1 MKLEGERISMD
12 YILLKLLKDKKVA
25 DSYQYYE
32 SSSYKL
38 YLADITYR
46 ALENVVN
53 GYLESEKIHVSN
65 VWNNA
70 LTSGIGT
77 FVSKDNSVEYFGMK
91 INPAVAMDK
100 LTMEVLSLLHN
111 FYDNYAQWINSA
123 LFGER
128 AIDISKVSIK
138 SLINILP
145 SFPEYTGKFIDDLKK
160 LVSSD
165 EYTYIEDFNNTLKHR
180 RQIFTNNKIDILT
193 IDGEVIIPK
202 FEKDGRPHD
211 RAEVLQK
218 LKCLL
223 TYSEQWLKNSYDYI
237 KDFYENN
244 ECGYVAHR
252 FYNPETYL
260 VYRTSEDALQM
271 KNVYEHYVFIEVDP
285 MNILDE
291 YHIMLSCDGMNDP
304 AYRRVDCYNSDYS
317 IIVLREVGNDI
328 PIGILKP
335 VDGTVIKTSDEHELY
350 YRKYKS
356 YTNNFRKELATFIN
370 GEAPFNMHSFLTK
383 TTTIV
388 LNENE

>member
-1 MKLEGERISMD
+1 MD
-12 YILLKLLKDKKVA
+12 YTLLKLLKDKKVA

-53 GYLESEKIHVSN
+53 GYLESEKTHVSN
-65 VWNNA
+65 VWNSA

-77 FVSKDNSVEYFGMK
+77 FVSRDNSVDYFGMK

-111 FYDNYAQWINSA
+111 FYDNFAQWINSA
-123 LFGER
+123 LFGEQ
-128 AIDISKVSIK
+128 AIDIGRVSIK
-138 SLINILP
+138 SLINKLP
-145 SFPEYTGKFIDDLKK
+145 SFPEYSGDFIDNLKDLI
-160 LVSSD
+160 SSD
-165 EYTYIEDFNNTLKHR
+165 EYSYIEDFNNTLKHR
-180 RQIFTNNKIDILT
+180 RQIFTNNQIDILT
-193 IDGEVIIPK
+193 VDGEVVIPK

-211 RAEVLQK
+211 RADVLQK

-237 KDFYENN
+237 KVFYESN
-244 ECGYVAHR
+244 ECSYVGHR

-260 VYRTSEDALQM
+260 VYKNSEDAMQM
-271 KNVYEHYVFIEVDP
+271 KNIYEHYVFIEVDP
-285 MNILDE
+285 TNILDE

-304 AYRRVDCYNSDYS
+304 AYGRVECYNSDYS
-317 IIVLREVGNDI
+317 IILLREIGNDI

-335 VDGTVIKTSDEHELY
+335 IDGAVIKTSDEHELH
-350 YRKYKS
+350 YRRYKA
-356 YTNNFRKELATFIN
+356 YTNDFRQELFDSIR
-370 GEAPFNMHSFLTK
+370 GDVPFNRHPFLTK
-383 TTTIV
+383 TITVV
-388 LNENE
+388 LNEEE